1 MDVLSAVAKRA
12 VAQKKYKE
20 KLEPLPKTK
29 QSKETRVDK
38 RMFNKGRP
46 KKEIVSNV
54 SGQNI
59 VVSATPA
66 PPKKLNQ
73 IERLAGYIIGGYLRS
88 KLDANDMQPAI
99 YSELIGKDIRDKLD
113 KGQPINFNAV
123 VANAKSSG
131 RALQDTK
138 RRGRPKGAKD
148 KQPRKKKVIK

>member
-12 VAQKKYKE
+12 VAQKAYKE
-20 KLEPLPKTK
+20 KLETLPKTK
-29 QSKETRVDK
+29 QSKGTRVDK

-46 KKEIVSNV
+46 KIVSNV

-59 VVSATPA
+59 VVPPTPA

-99 YSELIGKDIRDKLD
+99 YSELIGKDIRERLD

-123 VANAKSSG
+123 VANAK
-131 RALQDTK
+131 

-148 KQPRKKKVIK
+148 LKPRKKKGQVPQ